1 MSDAAIHAFGT
12 LTKLGSSN
20 NPSTATFATV
30 PECKGAP
37 IPGTDHPRIDVSTHD
52 NAAFTRE
59 YVANLGDFAAISF
72 GDMNWLP
79 NDTVHQELQSLNAS
93 GAIRAFKTFLNGG
106 VSPPVVVTFLAYVAT
121 FLPAAPVDNVYG
133 LACTLQPTSA
143 PTYGSS

>member
-12 LTKLGSSN
+12 LTKLGSTDDPN
-20 NPSTATFATV
+20 TATFATV

-72 GDMNWLP
+72 GDVNWLP
-79 NDTVHQELQSLNAS
+79 NDTVHQQLQALNAS
-93 GAIRAFKTFLNGG
+93 GAIRAWKTYLNAS
-106 VSPPVVVTFLAYVAT
+106 VSPPVVITYKAYVAT
-121 FLPAAPVDNVYG
+121 FLPAAPVDNVYSI
-133 LACTLQPTSA
+133 AVTLQPTSA